1 MLAVV
6 TGAGVFNV
14 VVTVTATV
22 GVFFV
27 VVVVVDIM
35 VFLFF
40 VMVVVIT
47 FILVAVVIVMAGVVT
62 VVVTFHQSRVIIFV
76 VGHQQLNDPQCFA
89 ASLQR
94 LPSIIFCSCSGDFL
108 DKKVFLL
115 LPSGYRGGDSC

>member
-6 TGAGVFNV
+6 TGARVFNV

-62 VVVTFHQSRVIIFV
+62 VVVTFHQSRAIIFV
-76 VGHQQLNDPQCFA
+76 VGHQQLNDPRCFA

-115 LPSGYRGGDSC
+115 LPSGHSGGVSC

>member
-1 MLAVV
+1 
-6 TGAGVFNV
+6 
-14 VVTVTATV
+14 
-22 GVFFV
+22 
-27 VVVVVDIM
+27 
-35 VFLFF
+35 
-40 VMVVVIT
+40 MVVVIT

-62 VVVTFHQSRVIIFV
+62 VVVTLHQSRAIIFV

-115 LPSGYRGGDSC
+115 LPSGHRGGDSC